1 MKKSPRIDASS
12 PQAVTLYAHRGASGL
27 ELSFQCSR
35 SDMLSARPPTPPR
48 TASRIVIEN
57 TESPL
62 AVQTP
67 KESSFSALG
76 AAEAGPSSRSSKKV
90 NFSPWPKYI
99 KPPTF
104 ASAMKSAPDFKIPPS
119 TDSKPAKSILK
130 ATQSP
135 IPVWSPNVDTFTT
148 ESLAMLLESVIQ
160 QLAGESMS
168 SRLDAYMQFF
178 GALRTYDGLPAG
190 QKIAEKLHLI
200 TEFIQRDVNRDLAD
214 GSPLDTNL
222 ANQALKLSAAFVWHP
237 EISTQLSEEFKI
249 FLVDHSITSL
259 HEAKAPK
266 SVLTHYMSILSTQN
280 FGTKIMTGARVARLL
295 TVLQEITKNISGNAI
310 VSHRLNIYQRLL
322 GQAKS
327 AFISQASLWIEHLIF
342 GLLHHLKDTRSK
354 AIALG
359 FQVATEAG
367 PNPILSKNIRD
378 LFDRPLEHDRK
389 LVTEVRER
397 MTRMMATVDSG
408 EHVPQIWSIIILL
421 LRSKRW
427 NLEQWDHFKEW
438 VLVLQ
443 KCFNCSEPVIKA
455 QAIVGWNRFVFAVSP
470 NESTSRSLLKMLG
483 KPVLSQFDRKK
494 TDKSGS
500 PPTQL
505 ALTSYYNLLY
515 YTFRPSASYQYLDII
530 WEEYVVIPSSTIFSS
545 VPVLSD
551 CLSRILANLLWSTQA
566 KIWIENR
573 ISDTTK
579 MEAEELP
586 AADSRW
592 VRSRITSILKVF
604 EHLFKA
610 SVWINDAVGK
620 SHVALAWY
628 SLSSALSLASS
639 KEITPSGESTQAVAS
654 VWSLLHRLW
663 IAGPSSLNADTTDIF
678 FERFKFLSTTMLVSI
693 GGIPFTEKLLLRNA
707 DETDNTP
714 THSHPNT
721 TQESAILHL
730 LRIISTTAGTIAPS
744 QSYTRLV
751 LGNIEAAC
759 NGRFSRGS
767 RLELLQQCAE
777 LSTANTGAIPRAAQL
792 SEVVWNATAQA
803 AANALQS
810 FPMES
815 ARGRDGSVS
824 RDYENAIKILSF
836 GLSFPSAFQE
846 WSHLLE
852 AFVRVVRT
860 EKGNQAVA
868 MMIVEPMA
876 ERLMHLS
883 ARDTYL
889 PSTSLLGHSL
899 SIPFLQGTG
908 LGIDHSGIQ
917 VAGHAIFPHKLLES
931 ISQTLHGAYYKFSAS
946 TSHGLADFIEALTSF
961 LGTGVPQFQYQ
972 ILQCLQSSLGLW
984 LKDESCKIHVDRGV
998 DSRIL
1003 TACRALSSATIN
1015 ILQKSVSHDLP
1026 SLENFEPILCAGLE
1040 SSHMST
1046 AKKYVE
1052 LWGLTFGSQS
1062 FVTPATVLQ
1071 AVQTAESRFQ
1081 AATLPPQDGDRD
1093 TEMLPPPPP
1102 QDKID
1107 QSLHQPSL
1115 DTQLSSPVMRTE
1127 DSPVLLEPTEQFHE
1141 PQLPSNLRQPM
1152 DAQIGDRASVSRKR
1166 KSHREMFSMIESIQS
1181 SSPAN
1186 TPRKLGFDTPPH
1198 LRRLHGESLAELP
1211 LTPTLAPTENEEGF
1225 IGSSPTPG
1233 TRDPTPAMNSDAIT
1247 SSHLPAELG
1256 VDPPSS
1262 PPEMQSRS
1270 PSPRKGRSKSARRR
1284 AAKARKALVGISGK
1298 QSTVNSPATSHLATE
1313 NTDTP
1318 MGDAHDYDNENADA
1332 TPRAKEITPSRRL
1345 RSALVKDPDTAE
1357 PSPVPL
1363 VDTDKTPVQQPTRR
1377 SKSRSSSKKK
1387 RKQTESKPADDQPQQ
1402 SMDTPTDILPD
1413 SFMDSSEETDTQIAS
1428 QLGQDLELAVDTHD
1442 RDHLQQS
1449 KLPDEPSMR
1458 KRKRDQEE
1466 SSSSARTDRRR
1477 STRLSTVKDVVNVDS
1492 LEPDAS
1498 HSNPAPSRSVSPA
1511 KSKSLS
1517 PTATRRSARN
1527 LQRKDGDNAL
1537 ADSVPVT
1544 QDSVAQESTQD
1555 AEAPRPSKRSRKS
1568 IRLEDQ
1574 SVSTAV
1580 DSTPQSVPRDTR
1592 SRKTRSRQYAL
1603 EASQPELPSIPAEE
1617 QDDTGHLPPHINMD
1631 MVPENLVTEDQA
1643 GQNISIISTEEATA
1657 TQVSEIEQVIEP
1669 AVKPDTE
1676 MDIDM
1681 DAVQQSG
1688 GIVEQT
1694 PSFATT
1700 GTQTQE
1706 APPDPQADISEG
1718 GITQSLNSLL
1728 GEMKMTTLSPSA
1740 FREVDDLLFKLRCEA
1755 QNASARQ
1762 NTSA

>member
-1 MKKSPRIDASS
+1 M
-12 PQAVTLYAHRGASGL
+12 V
-27 ELSFQCSR
+27 E
-35 SDMLSARPPTPPR
+35 MLSARPPTPPR
-48 TASRIVIEN
+48 TVSRIVIEN
-57 TESPL
+57 TDSPI

-67 KESSFSALG
+67 KESSFSTLG
-76 AAEAGPSSRSSKKV
+76 SVGTGPSSRSSKKV

-119 TDSKPAKSILK
+119 TDSKPTKSILK

-135 IPVWSPNVDTFTT
+135 IPVWSPNVDTFTA

-190 QKIAEKLHLI
+190 QKIAEKLNLI
-200 TEFIQRDVNRDLAD
+200 TEFIQRDVNRDLTNS
-214 GSPLDTNL
+214 GPLDTNL

-249 FLVDHSITSL
+249 FLVDHSITCL
-259 HEAKAPK
+259 HEVKAPK

-280 FGTKIMTGARVARLL
+280 FGPKIMSGARVARLL

-327 AFISQASLWIEHLIF
+327 AFISQANLWIEHLIF

-359 FQVATEAG
+359 FQVAAEAG

-397 MTRMMATVDSG
+397 MARMMPTVDSG

-483 KPVLSQFDRKK
+483 KPVLTQFDRKK
-494 TDKSGS
+494 TDKSGA

-515 YTFRPSASYQYLDII
+515 YTFRPSASYQHLDII
-530 WEEYVVIPSSTIFSS
+530 WEEYVATPSSGIFSS

-551 CLSRILANLLWSTQA
+551 CLSRILTNLLWSTQA
-566 KIWIENR
+566 KIWTENR
-573 ISDTTK
+573 INDTTK
-579 MEAEELP
+579 MEVEELP

-604 EHLFKA
+604 EHVFKA
-610 SVWINDAVGK
+610 SVWIDDAVGQ
-620 SHVALAWY
+620 SHVALAWN
-628 SLSSALSLASS
+628 SLSSSLSLASS
-639 KEITPSGESTQAVAS
+639 KEITPSGESMQAVAS
-654 VWSLLHRLW
+654 VWGLLHRLW
-663 IAGPSSLNADTTDIF
+663 TAGPQSLNAETTDVF
-678 FERFKFLSTTMLVSI
+678 FERFRFLSTTMIVSI

-707 DETDNTP
+707 DEAESTP

-721 TQESAILHL
+721 AQESAILHL
-730 LRIISTTAGTIAPS
+730 LRIISSTTGTIVPS
-744 QSYTRLV
+744 QSYARLV

-777 LSTANTGAIPRAAQL
+777 LSTTKTSAIPRAAQL

-824 RDYENAIKILSF
+824 RDYENVIKILSF

-852 AFVRVVRT
+852 TFVRVVRT

-868 MMIVEPMA
+868 TMIVEPMA

-883 ARDTYL
+883 AGDTYL

-899 SIPFLQGTG
+899 SIPFMQGTG
-908 LGIDHSGIQ
+908 LGIDRSGIQ
-917 VAGHAIFPHKLLES
+917 AAGHTIFPHTLLES
-931 ISQTLHGAYYKFSAS
+931 ISQTLHGAYDSFSAS
-946 TSHGLADFIEALTSF
+946 KSHGVADFIEALTSF
-961 LGTGVPQFQYQ
+961 LGTGVPQFQCQ
-972 ILQCLQSSLGLW
+972 LLQSLQSSLSIW
-984 LKDESCKIHVDRGV
+984 LKDESYKINVDRGV

-1015 ILQKSVSHDLP
+1015 ILHMSVSHDLA
-1026 SLENFEPILCAGLE
+1026 SLKNFEPILCAGLE
-1040 SSHMST
+1040 SSHIST
-1046 AKKYVE
+1046 AKRYVE
-1052 LWGLTFGSQS
+1052 LWGSTFGSQTL
-1062 FVTPATVLQ
+1062 VTPTTILQ
-1071 AVQTAESRFQ
+1071 AVQTAGSRVQ
-1081 AATLPPQDGDRD
+1081 TATLPLQNGDQD

-1102 QDKID
+1102 QDSID
-1107 QSLHQPSL
+1107 RSLHQLSQN
-1115 DTQLSSPVMRTE
+1115 TQLSSPVIRTE
-1127 DSPVLLEPTEQFHE
+1127 DSSLVLKPTDEFRE
-1141 PQLPSNLRQPM
+1141 PQLPSNFQQPTVV
-1152 DAQIGDRASVSRKR
+1152 DGISVSTKR
-1166 KSHREMFSMIESIQS
+1166 KSHREMFSMIESLQS
-1181 SSPAN
+1181 SSPAS
-1186 TPRKLGFDTPPH
+1186 TPRKLGYDTPPN
-1198 LRRLHGESLAELP
+1198 LRKLDGGSLTELP

-1233 TRDPTPAMNSDAIT
+1233 TRDPTPAMNSDALR
-1247 SSHLPAELG
+1247 SSQVPADLG
-1256 VDPPSS
+1256 IDPPSS
-1262 PPEMQSRS
+1262 PPEMQSRGLGSRS
-1270 PSPRKGRSKSARRR
+1270 PSPRKGRSKRARRR
-1284 AAKARKALVGISGK
+1284 AAKARKALAGTSGT
-1298 QSTVNSPATSHLATE
+1298 QSTVNSPATSRLATE
-1313 NTDTP
+1313 SIDIH
-1318 MGDAHDYDNENADA
+1318 MSDAHDRDNKNADA
-1332 TPRAKEITPSRRL
+1332 TPQANEINPSRQL
-1345 RSALVKDPDTAE
+1345 RSALGKDSEAAE
-1357 PSPVPL
+1357 PSREPL
-1363 VDTDKTPVQQPTRR
+1363 VDSDKTPVQPPPR
-1377 SKSRSSSKKK
+1377 SKPSSSSKKK
-1387 RKQTESKPADDQPQQ
+1387 RKQAQSQPADDQPQQ
-1402 SMDTPTDILPD
+1402 AMDMPPDIPD
-1413 SFMDSSEETDTQIAS
+1413 TLMDSSEETDTQIAS
-1428 QLGQDLELAVDTHD
+1428 QLGQDLELAVDMDD
-1442 RDHLQQS
+1442 RNH
-1449 KLPDEPSMR
+1449 PERVNIPNEPSVR
-1458 KRKRDQEE
+1458 KRKRGQEE
-1466 SSSSARTDRRR
+1466 PSPSAKTDRRR
-1477 STRLSTVKDVVNVDS
+1477 SMRLSTVKDVVSVESLQPDS
-1492 LEPDAS
+1492 SPSHPVISRAAS
-1498 HSNPAPSRSVSPA
+1498 A
-1511 KSKSLS
+1511 SKSLS
-1517 PTATRRSARN
+1517 PIATRRSTRSS
-1527 LQRKDGDNAL
+1527 QRKDDDIAL
-1537 ADSVPVT
+1537 ADSAPPT
-1544 QDSVAQESTQD
+1544 QDSQD
-1555 AEAPRPSKRSRKS
+1555 TDTPRPSKRSRKS

-1574 SVSTAV
+1574 SVL
-1580 DSTPQSVPRDTR
+1580 DSTPQSAPRDTR
-1592 SRKTRSRQYAL
+1592 SRKTRSQQHAF
-1603 EASQPELPSIPAEE
+1603 EASQPELSSIPSEE
-1617 QDDTGHLPPHINMD
+1617 HGDTDRLPPQIDHEID
-1631 MVPENLVTEDQA
+1631 PESLVTEDQA
-1643 GQNISIISTEEATA
+1643 EQSISLVSTEEATA
-1657 TQVSEIEQVIEP
+1657 TQVSEMKQSTEP
-1669 AVKPDTE
+1669 PVKPDTE
-1676 MDIDM
+1676 IDIDM
-1681 DAVQQSG
+1681 DAVQRPDG
-1688 GIVEQT
+1688 MVEQT
-1694 PSFATT
+1694 PSAVTM
-1700 GTQTQE
+1700 GIQTQQT
-1706 APPDPQADISEG
+1706 PPVPKSDISDQD
-1718 GITQSLNSLL
+1718 IAQSLNNLL
-1728 GEMKMTTLSPSA
+1728 DEMKATTLTPSA

-1755 QNASARQ
+1755 QNASTRH

>member
-1 MKKSPRIDASS
+1 M
-12 PQAVTLYAHRGASGL
+12 V
-27 ELSFQCSR
+27 E
-35 SDMLSARPPTPPR
+35 MLSARPPTPPR
-48 TASRIVIEN
+48 TTSRIVIEN
-57 TESPL
+57 TDSPIP
-62 AVQTP
+62 VQTP

-76 AAEAGPSSRSSKKV
+76 SVGAGPSSRSSKKV

-119 TDSKPAKSILK
+119 TDSKPTKSILK

-135 IPVWSPNVDTFTT
+135 IPVWSPNVDTFTS

-190 QKIAEKLHLI
+190 QKIAEKLNLI
-200 TEFIQRDVNRDLAD
+200 TEFIQRDVNRDLTNS
-214 GSPLDTNL
+214 GPIDTNL

-249 FLVDHSITSL
+249 FLVDHSITCL

-280 FGTKIMTGARVARLL
+280 FGPKIMTGARVARLL

-327 AFISQASLWIEHLIF
+327 AFISQANLWIEHLIF

-397 MTRMMATVDSG
+397 MARMMPTVDSG

-470 NESTSRSLLKMLG
+470 SESTSRSLLKMLG

-494 TDKSGS
+494 TDKSGA

-515 YTFRPSASYQYLDII
+515 YTFRPSASYQHLDII
-530 WEEYVVIPSSTIFSS
+530 WEEYVAIPSSGIFSS

-551 CLSRILANLLWSTQA
+551 CLSRILTNLLWSTQA
-566 KIWIENR
+566 KIWTENR
-573 ISDTTK
+573 INDSTK
-579 MEAEELP
+579 MEVEELP

-604 EHLFKA
+604 ERMFKA
-610 SVWINDAVGK
+610 SVWIDDAIGQ
-620 SHVALAWY
+620 SHVALAWN
-628 SLSSALSLASS
+628 SLSSSLSLASS
-639 KEITPSGESTQAVAS
+639 KEITPSGESMQAVAS

-663 IAGPSSLNADTTDIF
+663 SAGPTSLNADTADIF
-678 FERFKFLSTTMLVSI
+678 FERFRFLSTTMIVSI
-693 GGIPFTEKLLLRNA
+693 GGIPFTEKFLLRNA
-707 DETDNTP
+707 DDADTTP
-714 THSHPNT
+714 THAHPNT
-721 TQESAILHL
+721 TPESAILHL
-730 LRIISTTAGTIAPS
+730 LRIISSTAGEIAPG
-744 QSYTRLV
+744 QSYTHLV

-777 LSTANTGAIPRAAQL
+777 LSTTKTSAIPRAPLL

-824 RDYENAIKILSF
+824 RDYENVIKILSF
-836 GLSFPSAFQE
+836 GLSFPSASQE

-852 AFVRVVRT
+852 TFVRVVRT

-868 MMIVEPMA
+868 TIIVEPMA

-883 ARDTYL
+883 AGDTYL

-899 SIPFLQGTG
+899 SIPFMQGTG
-908 LGIDHSGIQ
+908 LGIDRSGIQ
-917 VAGHAIFPHKLLES
+917 AAGHAIFPHKLLES
-931 ISQTLHGAYYKFSAS
+931 ISQTLHGAYNNFSAS
-946 TSHGLADFIEALTSF
+946 KSHGLAEFIEALTSF
-961 LGTGVPQFQYQ
+961 LGTGVPQFQCQ
-972 ILQCLQSSLGLW
+972 ILQSLQSSLSVW
-984 LKDESCKIHVDRGV
+984 LKDESYKIHVDRGV

-1003 TACRALSSATIN
+1003 TSCRALSSATIN
-1015 ILQKSVSHDLP
+1015 ILQTSVSHDLP
-1026 SLENFEPILCAGLE
+1026 SLKSFEPILCAGLE
-1040 SSHMST
+1040 SLHIST
-1046 AKKYVE
+1046 TRRYVE

-1062 FVTPATVLQ
+1062 FVTPATILE
-1071 AVQTAESRFQ
+1071 AGPGRNLASSTRW
-1081 AATLPPQDGDRD
+1081 PGYRD
-1093 TEMLPPPPP
+1093 VTSP

-1107 QSLHQPSL
+1107 QSLHQPSQ
-1115 DTQLSSPVMRTE
+1115 DTQLSSPVIRA
-1127 DSPVLLEPTEQFHE
+1127 DDPSLVLKSTDQFRE
-1141 PQLPSNLRQPM
+1141 PQLPSNFQQPT
-1152 DAQIGDRASVSRKR
+1152 DAQSVDDVSVSHKR
-1166 KSHREMFSMIESIQS
+1166 RSHREMFSMIESLQS
-1181 SSPAN
+1181 SSPAS
-1186 TPRKLGFDTPPH
+1186 TPRKLGFDTPPNLH
-1198 LRRLHGESLAELP
+1198 KLHGGSLTELP
-1211 LTPTLAPTENEEGF
+1211 LTPILAPTENEEGF

-1233 TRDPTPAMNSDAIT
+1233 TRDPTPAMTSDALRLSQVPPDSGI
-1247 SSHLPAELG
+1247 
-1256 VDPPSS
+1256 DPPSS
-1262 PPEMQSRS
+1262 PPQMQSRS
-1270 PSPRKGRSKSARRR
+1270 PSPRKGRSKRARRR
-1284 AAKARKALVGISGK
+1284 AKARKALVGTSGK
-1298 QSTVNSPATSHLATE
+1298 QSTVNSPATSRLATE
-1313 NTDTP
+1313 STDTS
-1318 MGDAHDYDNENADA
+1318 MSDVHDYDNENADA
-1332 TPRAKEITPSRRL
+1332 TPRANEITPSRRL
-1345 RSALVKDPDTAE
+1345 RSALGKESDTVE
-1357 PSPVPL
+1357 PSPEIL
-1363 VDTDKTPVQQPTRR
+1363 VDSDKTPVQQPAPR
-1377 SKSRSSSKKK
+1377 SKPSSSSKNK
-1387 RKQTESKPADDQPQQ
+1387 RKQTQSKPAEDQPKQA
-1402 SMDTPTDILPD
+1402 MDVPTDSLPD
-1413 SFMDSSEETDTQIAS
+1413 TFMDSSEETDTQIAS
-1428 QLGQDLELAVDTHD
+1428 QLGQDLELAVDMDD
-1442 RDHLQQS
+1442 RAHPERAD
-1449 KLPDEPSMR
+1449 LPNEPSSR

-1466 SSSSARTDRRR
+1466 LTSSARTDRRR
-1477 STRLSTVKDVVNVDS
+1477 STRLSTVKDVVNIES
-1492 LEPDAS
+1492 LQADAS
-1498 HSNPAPSRSVSPA
+1498 PSHSAISRSASA
-1511 KSKSLS
+1511 SKSLS
-1517 PTATRRSARN
+1517 PTATRRSTRN
-1527 LQRKDGDNAL
+1527 SQRKEDSNSL
-1537 ADSVPVT
+1537 ADSIPPA
-1544 QDSVAQESTQD
+1544 QDSVAQEPTQG
-1555 AEAPRPSKRSRKS
+1555 AETPRPPKRSRKS
-1568 IRLEDQ
+1568 IRLEDK
-1574 SVSTAV
+1574 SVV
-1580 DSTPQSVPRDTR
+1580 DSTAQSVPRDTR
-1592 SRKTRSRQYAL
+1592 SRKTRSQQHAF
-1603 EASQPELPSIPAEE
+1603 EVSQPQLSTIPSEE
-1617 QDDTGHLPPHINMD
+1617 HGDTDHLPPHVDLD
-1631 MVPENLVTEDQA
+1631 MVPESLITEDQA
-1643 GQNISIISTEEATA
+1643 EQNISLVSTEGATA
-1657 TQVSEIEQVIEP
+1657 TQVSEMDQSIEP
-1669 AVKPDTE
+1669 PAKPDI
-1676 MDIDM
+1676 DIDI
-1681 DAVQQSG
+1681 DTDGVQQSG
-1688 GIVEQT
+1688 GVVEQT
-1694 PSFATT
+1694 TSVVTT
-1700 GTQTQE
+1700 DTQTQE
-1706 APPDPQADISEG
+1706 TPPEPKSDISERD
-1718 GITQSLNSLL
+1718 IAQSLKSLL
-1728 GEMKMTTLSPSA
+1728 GEMKTTTLSPSA
-1740 FREVDDLLFKLRCEA
+1740 FREVDDLLFNLRCEA
-1755 QNASARQ
+1755 QNASTRH

>member
-1 MKKSPRIDASS
+1 M
-12 PQAVTLYAHRGASGL
+12 V
-27 ELSFQCSR
+27 E
-35 SDMLSARPPTPPR
+35 MLSARPPTPPR
-48 TASRIVIEN
+48 TTSRIVIEN
-57 TESPL
+57 TDSPI

-76 AAEAGPSSRSSKKV
+76 SVGAGPSSRSSKKV

-119 TDSKPAKSILK
+119 TDTKPTKSILK

-190 QKIAEKLHLI
+190 QKIAEKLNLI
-200 TEFIQRDVNRDLAD
+200 TEFIQRDVNRDLTNS
-214 GSPLDTNL
+214 GPLDTNL

-237 EISTQLSEEFKI
+237 EISTQLSDEFKI
-249 FLVDHSITSL
+249 FLVDHSITCL

-280 FGTKIMTGARVARLL
+280 FGPKIMTGARVARLL

-327 AFISQASLWIEHLIF
+327 AFISQANLWMEHLIF

-397 MTRMMATVDSG
+397 MARMMPTVDSG

-483 KPVLSQFDRKK
+483 KPVLSQFERKK
-494 TDKSGS
+494 TDKSGA

-515 YTFRPSASYQYLDII
+515 YTFRPSASYQHLDII
-530 WEEYVVIPSSTIFSS
+530 WEEYVAIPSSGIFSS

-551 CLSRILANLLWSTQA
+551 CLSRILTNLLWSTQA
-566 KIWIENR
+566 KIWTENR
-573 ISDTTK
+573 INDSTK

-592 VRSRITSILKVF
+592 VRSRIISILKVF
-604 EHLFKA
+604 EHIFKA
-610 SVWINDAVGK
+610 SVWIDDAIGQ
-620 SHVALAWY
+620 SHVALAWN
-628 SLSSALSLASS
+628 SLSSSLALASS
-639 KEITPSGESTQAVAS
+639 KEITPSGESMQAVAS

-663 IAGPSSLNADTTDIF
+663 SAGPPSLNADTADIF
-678 FERFKFLSTTMLVSI
+678 FQRFRFLSTTMIVSI
-693 GGIPFTEKLLLRNA
+693 GGIPFTEKFLLRNA
-707 DETDNTP
+707 DETDTTP
-714 THSHPNT
+714 THVHPNT
-721 TQESAILHL
+721 TPESAILHL
-730 LRIISTTAGTIAPS
+730 LRIISSTAGEISPG
-744 QSYTRLV
+744 QSYTHLV

-777 LSTANTGAIPRAAQL
+777 LSTTKTSAIPRTALL

-824 RDYENAIKILSF
+824 RDYENVIKILSF
-836 GLSFPSAFQE
+836 GLSFPSASQE

-852 AFVRVVRT
+852 TFVRVVRT

-868 MMIVEPMA
+868 TMIVEPMA

-883 ARDTYL
+883 AGDTYL

-899 SIPFLQGTG
+899 SIPFMQGTG
-908 LGIDHSGIQ
+908 LGIDRSGIQ
-917 VAGHAIFPHKLLES
+917 AAGHAIFPHKLLES
-931 ISQTLHGAYYKFSAS
+931 ISQTLHGAYDNFSAS
-946 TSHGLADFIEALTSF
+946 KSNGLADFIEALTSF
-961 LGTGVPQFQYQ
+961 LGTGVPQFQCQ
-972 ILQCLQSSLGLW
+972 ILQSLQSSLSVW
-984 LKDESCKIHVDRGV
+984 LKDESYKIHVDRGV

-1003 TACRALSSATIN
+1003 TSCRALSSATIN
-1015 ILQKSVSHDLP
+1015 ILQTSVSHDLA
-1026 SLENFEPILCAGLE
+1026 SLKNFEPIICAGLE
-1040 SSHMST
+1040 SLHIST
-1046 AKKYVE
+1046 TRRYVE
-1052 LWGLTFGSQS
+1052 LWGLTFGPQS
-1062 FVTPATVLQ
+1062 FVTPATILE
-1071 AVQTAESRFQ
+1071 AVQTAESRVQ
-1081 AATLPPQDGDRD
+1081 TATLPLQNGSQD

-1102 QDKID
+1102 QNKID
-1107 QSLHQPSL
+1107 RSLHQPSQ
-1115 DTQLSSPVMRTE
+1115 DTQLSSPVIRTN
-1127 DSPVLLEPTEQFHE
+1127 DSSLVLKPTDQFPE
-1141 PQLPSNLRQPM
+1141 PQLPSNFEQPT
-1152 DAQIGDRASVSRKR
+1152 DAQIVDGISVSHKR
-1166 KSHREMFSMIESIQS
+1166 RSHREMFSMIESLQS
-1181 SSPAN
+1181 SSPAS
-1186 TPRKLGFDTPPH
+1186 TPRKLGFDTPPNLH
-1198 LRRLHGESLAELP
+1198 KLHGRSLTELP

-1233 TRDPTPAMNSDAIT
+1233 TRDPTPAMTSDALR
-1247 SSHLPAELG
+1247 SSQLPADSG
-1256 VDPPSS
+1256 IDPPSS
-1262 PPEMQSRS
+1262 PPQMQSRS
-1270 PSPRKGRSKSARRR
+1270 PSPRKGRSKRARRR
-1284 AAKARKALVGISGK
+1284 AAKARKALVGTSGK

-1313 NTDTP
+1313 SIDTP
-1318 MGDAHDYDNENADA
+1318 MGDVHDYDNKNTNA
-1332 TPRAKEITPSRRL
+1332 TPRASEITPSRRL
-1345 RSALVKDPDTAE
+1345 RSALGKDSDTAE
-1357 PSPVPL
+1357 PSPELL
-1363 VDTDKTPVQQPTRR
+1363 VDSDKTPVQQSDPR
-1377 SKSRSSSKKK
+1377 SNPSSSSKKK
-1387 RKQTESKPADDQPQQ
+1387 RKQSQSKLADDQPQQ
-1402 SMDTPTDILPD
+1402 AMAVPPDSLPD
-1413 SFMDSSEETDTQIAS
+1413 TFMDSSEETDTQIAS
-1428 QLGQDLELAVDTHD
+1428 QLGQDLELAVDMDD
-1442 RDHLQQS
+1442 RAQTERAN
-1449 KLPDEPSMR
+1449 LPNEPSTR
-1458 KRKRDQEE
+1458 KRKREQEE
-1466 SSSSARTDRRR
+1466 PTSSARTDRRR
-1477 STRLSTVKDVVNVDS
+1477 STRLSTVKDVVNIES
-1492 LEPDAS
+1492 LQSDAS
-1498 HSNPAPSRSVSPA
+1498 PSHSAISRSAST
-1511 KSKSLS
+1511 SKSLS
-1517 PTATRRSARN
+1517 PTATRRSTRSS
-1527 LQRKDGDNAL
+1527 QRKEDSNAL
-1537 ADSVPVT
+1537 ADSIPPT
-1544 QDSVAQESTQD
+1544 QDSVAQEPTQD
-1555 AEAPRPSKRSRKS
+1555 SETPRPPKRSRKS
-1568 IRLEDQ
+1568 IRLEDK
-1574 SVSTAV
+1574 SVVDNTA
-1580 DSTPQSVPRDTR
+1580 QSVPRDTR
-1592 SRKTRSRQYAL
+1592 SRKTRSQQHAF
-1603 EASQPELPSIPAEE
+1603 EASQPQLSSIPSEE
-1617 QDDTGHLPPHINMD
+1617 HGDTDHLPPHVDLD
-1631 MVPENLVTEDQA
+1631 MVPEGLITEDQA
-1643 GQNISIISTEEATA
+1643 EQNISLVSTEEATA
-1657 TQVSEIEQVIEP
+1657 TQVSEPEQSIEP
-1669 AVKPDTE
+1669 PVKSDIE
-1676 MDIDM
+1676 IDIDT

-1688 GIVEQT
+1688 EMVEQT
-1694 PSFATT
+1694 TSVTT

-1706 APPDPQADISEG
+1706 TPPEPKSEISERA
-1718 GITQSLNSLL
+1718 IAQSLKTLF
-1728 GEMKMTTLSPSA
+1728 GEMKTTTLSLNA
-1740 FREVDDLLFKLRCEA
+1740 FREVDDLLFNLRCEA
-1755 QNASARQ
+1755 QNASTRH

>member
-1 MKKSPRIDASS
+1 MVEI
-12 PQAVTLYAHRGASGL
+12 
-27 ELSFQCSR
+27 
-35 SDMLSARPPTPPR
+35 LSARPPTPPR

-57 TESPL
+57 TESPV

-67 KESSFSALG
+67 KESAFSALG
-76 AAEAGPSSRSSKKV
+76 SVEAARSSRSSKKV

-104 ASAMKSAPDFKIPPS
+104 ASAMKSAPDVKTIPPS
-119 TDSKPAKSILK
+119 PNSKPTKSILK

-190 QKIAEKLHLI
+190 QKIAEKLNLI
-200 TEFIQRDVNRDLAD
+200 TEFIQRDVNRDLAN

-237 EISTQLSEEFKI
+237 GISTQLSEDFKI
-249 FLVDHSITSL
+249 FLVDHSITCL
-259 HEAKAPK
+259 YEAKAPK
-266 SVLTHYMSILSTQN
+266 SVLTHYMSILATQN
-280 FGTKIMTGARVARLL
+280 FGPKIMTGARVARLL
-295 TVLQEITKNISGNAI
+295 TVLQEITKNITGNAI

-322 GQAKS
+322 GQAKF
-327 AFISQASLWIEHLIF
+327 AFISHASLWMEHLIF
-342 GLLHHLKDTRSK
+342 ALLHHLRDTRSK

-389 LVTEVRER
+389 LVSEVRER

-455 QAIVGWNRFVFAVSP
+455 QAIVGWNRFVFAVNP
-470 NESTSRSLLKMLG
+470 NESTSRYLLKMLG

-494 TDKSGS
+494 TDKSGA

-515 YTFRPSASYQYLDII
+515 YTFRPSASYQHLDVI
-530 WEEYVVIPSSTIFSS
+530 WEEYVVTPSSGIFSS

-551 CLSRILANLLWSTQA
+551 CLSRILTNLLWSAQA

-573 ISDTTK
+573 INDNTK

-610 SVWINDAVGK
+610 SVWIDEAVGQ
-620 SHVALAWY
+620 SHVALAWN
-628 SLSSALSLASS
+628 SLSNALSLASS
-639 KEITPSGESTQAVAS
+639 KEITPSGESMQAVAS
-654 VWSLLHRLW
+654 IWSLLHRLW
-663 IAGPSSLNADTTDIF
+663 AAGPPSLNADDTDIF
-678 FERFKFLSTTMLVSI
+678 FERFRFLSTTMIVSI

-707 DETDNTP
+707 DETDNICA
-714 THSHPNT
+714 HSPPNT

-730 LRIISTTAGTIAPS
+730 LRIISSTAGTIAPS
-744 QSYTRLV
+744 ESYTHLV

-777 LSTANTGAIPRAAQL
+777 LSTTKTSAIPCAAQL

-803 AANALQS
+803 AADALQS

-824 RDYENAIKILSF
+824 RDYENVIRILSF
-836 GLSFPSAFQE
+836 GLTFASAFKE

-852 AFVRVVRT
+852 TFVRVVRT

-868 MMIVEPMA
+868 NMIVEPMA

-883 ARDTYL
+883 AEDTYL

-899 SIPFLQGTG
+899 SIPFMQGTG
-908 LGIDHSGIQ
+908 LGIDRSGIQ
-917 VAGHAIFPHKLLES
+917 AAGHTIFPHKLLAS
-931 ISQTLHGAYYKFSAS
+931 VAQTLHGAYDNFNAS
-946 TSHGLADFIEALTSF
+946 QSYGLADFIEALTSF
-961 LGTGVPQFQYQ
+961 LGTGVPQFQCQ

-984 LKDESCKIHVDRGV
+984 LKDESHKIHVDRGV

-1015 ILQKSVSHDLP
+1015 ILQTSVSHDLP
-1026 SLENFEPILCAGLE
+1026 ALKTFEPILCAGLE
-1040 SSHMST
+1040 SSHVST
-1046 AKKYVE
+1046 AKRYVG

-1062 FVTPATVLQ
+1062 FATPVTVLQ
-1071 AVQTAESRFQ
+1071 AVQIAESRVQ
-1081 AATLPPQDGDRD
+1081 TATLPPQDDDQDMG
-1093 TEMLPPPPP
+1093 MLPPPP
-1102 QDKID
+1102 QDKLD
-1107 QSLHQPSL
+1107 QPLHQPSQ
-1115 DTQLSSPVMRTE
+1115 DTQLSSPVIRTE
-1127 DSPVLLEPTEQFHE
+1127 DSSMVLKPTEQFHE
-1141 PQLPSNLRQPM
+1141 PQLPSNLQQPT
-1152 DAQIGDRASVSRKR
+1152 DAQIVEGISMSHRR
-1166 KSHREMFSMIESIQS
+1166 KSHREMFSMIESLQS
-1181 SSPAN
+1181 SSPAS
-1186 TPRKLGFDTPPH
+1186 TPRKLGFNTPPH
-1198 LRRLHGESLAELP
+1198 LRKLHGGSLTELP

-1233 TRDPTPAMNSDAIT
+1233 TRDPTPAMNSDALT
-1247 SSHLPAELG
+1247 SSHRPTDSG
-1256 VDPPSS
+1256 IDPPSS

-1270 PSPRKGRSKSARRR
+1270 PSPRKPRSKSARRK
-1284 AAKARKALVGISGK
+1284 AAKARKALIGTSAK
-1298 QSTVNSPATSHLATE
+1298 QSTVNSPATSRLATE
-1313 NTDTP
+1313 NIDTP
-1318 MGDAHDYDNENADA
+1318 MSDARDYDNDNTNA
-1332 TPRAKEITPSRRL
+1332 TPRANGITPSRRL
-1345 RSALVKDPDTAE
+1345 RSGLSKDSDTADTAE
-1357 PSPVPL
+1357 PSLVPL
-1363 VDTDKTPVQQPTRR
+1363 VDSDKTPVQQHTRK
-1377 SKSRSSSKKK
+1377 SKPSSSSKKK
-1387 RKQTESKPADDQPQQ
+1387 RKQSQSKPAENQPQQ
-1402 SMDTPTDILPD
+1402 ARDMPPDILPD
-1413 SFMDSSEETDTQIAS
+1413 SFMDSSEETESQIAS
-1428 QLGQDLELAVDTHD
+1428 QLGQDLELAVDMDD
-1442 RDHLQQS
+1442 RDHLEQA
-1449 KLPDEPSMR
+1449 KLPDEPSMK
-1458 KRKRDQEE
+1458 KRKRGQEE
-1466 SSSSARTDRRR
+1466 PSSSVRTDRRR
-1477 STRLSTVKDVVNVDS
+1477 STRLSTAKDVVNVES
-1492 LEPDAS
+1492 LQPDAS
-1498 HSNPAPSRSVSPA
+1498 HSHHANSQPVSPA
-1511 KSKSLS
+1511 TSLS
-1517 PTATRRSARN
+1517 PTATRRSTRSS
-1527 LQRKDGDNAL
+1527 QRKGGDNAPT
-1537 ADSVPVT
+1537 DSVPAT
-1544 QDSVAQESTQD
+1544 QDPVAQESTQD
-1555 AEAPRPSKRSRKS
+1555 GETPRPSKRSRKS

-1574 SVSTAV
+1574 SVSAAI
-1580 DSTPQSVPRDTR
+1580 DSTPKSVPRDTR
-1592 SRKTRSRQYAL
+1592 SRKTRSQQHPS
-1603 EASQPELPSIPAEE
+1603 EASQPQPSSIPSEE
-1617 QDDTGHLPPHINMD
+1617 HGDTEDLPPHVDLD
-1631 MVPENLVTEDQA
+1631 MVPESLITEDQA
-1643 GQNISIISTEEATA
+1643 KQNASIVSTEEATA
-1657 TQVSEIEQVIEP
+1657 SQVSEMEQAIEP
-1669 AVKPDTE
+1669 AVKPDME

-1681 DAVQQSG
+1681 DGVQHG
-1688 GIVEQT
+1688 GVVEQT
-1694 PSFATT
+1694 TSVATT
-1700 GTQTQE
+1700 GTQTQVTHPE
-1706 APPDPQADISEG
+1706 PKSDISERG
-1718 GITQSLNSLL
+1718 VAQSLKNLL
-1728 GEMKMTTLSPSA
+1728 GEMEMTTLSPSA

-1755 QNASARQ
+1755 QNASTRH

>member
-1 MKKSPRIDASS
+1 M
-12 PQAVTLYAHRGASGL
+12 V
-27 ELSFQCSR
+27 E
-35 SDMLSARPPTPPR
+35 MLSAGPPTPPR
-48 TASRIVIEN
+48 TTSRIVIEN
-57 TESPL
+57 TDSPI

-76 AAEAGPSSRSSKKV
+76 SVGAGPSSRSSKKV

-119 TDSKPAKSILK
+119 TDSKPTKSILK

-135 IPVWSPNVDTFTT
+135 IPVWSPNVDTFTA

-190 QKIAEKLHLI
+190 QKIAEKLNLI
-200 TEFIQRDVNRDLAD
+200 TEFIQRDVNRDLTNS
-214 GSPLDTNL
+214 GPLDTNL

-249 FLVDHSITSL
+249 FLVDHSITCL

-280 FGTKIMTGARVARLL
+280 FGPKIMTGARVARLL

-322 GQAKS
+322 GQAKP
-327 AFISQASLWIEHLIF
+327 AFISQANLWMEHLIF

-397 MTRMMATVDSG
+397 MARMMPTVDSG

-494 TDKSGS
+494 TDKSGA

-515 YTFRPSASYQYLDII
+515 YTFRPSASYQHLDII
-530 WEEYVVIPSSTIFSS
+530 WEEYVAIPSSGIFSS
-545 VPVLSD
+545 APVLSD
-551 CLSRILANLLWSTQA
+551 CLSRILTNLLWSAQA
-566 KIWIENR
+566 KIWTENR
-573 ISDTTK
+573 INDCAK

-604 EHLFKA
+604 ERMFKA
-610 SVWINDAVGK
+610 SVWIDDAIGQ
-620 SHVALAWY
+620 SQVALAWN
-628 SLSSALSLASS
+628 SLSSSLSLASS
-639 KEITPSGESTQAVAS
+639 KEITPSGESMQAVAS

-663 IAGPSSLNADTTDIF
+663 SAGPPSLNADTADIF
-678 FERFKFLSTTMLVSI
+678 FERFRFLSTTMLVSI
-693 GGIPFTEKLLLRNA
+693 GGIPFTEKFLLRNA
-707 DETDNTP
+707 DEPDTTP
-714 THSHPNT
+714 THAHPNMT
-721 TQESAILHL
+721 PESAILHL
-730 LRIISTTAGTIAPS
+730 LRIISSTAREIVPG
-744 QSYTRLV
+744 QSYTHLV

-777 LSTANTGAIPRAAQL
+777 LSTTKASAIPRAPLL

-824 RDYENAIKILSF
+824 RDYENVIKILSF
-836 GLSFPSAFQE
+836 GLSFPSASQE

-852 AFVRVVRT
+852 TFVRVVRT

-868 MMIVEPMA
+868 TMIVEPMA

-883 ARDTYL
+883 AEDTYL

-899 SIPFLQGTG
+899 SIPFMQGTG
-908 LGIDHSGIQ
+908 LGIDRGGIQ
-917 VAGHAIFPHKLLES
+917 ATGHAIFPHKLLES
-931 ISQTLHGAYYKFSAS
+931 ISQTLHSAYDNFSAS
-946 TSHGLADFIEALTSF
+946 KSHGLADFIEALTSF
-961 LGTGVPQFQYQ
+961 LGTGVPQFQCQ
-972 ILQCLQSSLGLW
+972 LLQSLQSSLSVW
-984 LKDESCKIHVDRGV
+984 LKDEYYKIHVDRGV

-1003 TACRALSSATIN
+1003 TSCRALSSATIN
-1015 ILQKSVSHDLP
+1015 ILQTSVSHDLP
-1026 SLENFEPILCAGLE
+1026 SLKNFEPILCAGLE
-1040 SSHMST
+1040 SLHIST
-1046 AKKYVE
+1046 TRRYVE

-1062 FVTPATVLQ
+1062 FVTPVAILE
-1071 AVQTAESRFQ
+1071 AVQTAESRVQ
-1081 AATLPPQDGDRD
+1081 AATLPLQNGDQD

-1102 QDKID
+1102 QDETD
-1107 QSLHQPSL
+1107 QPLHRPSQ
-1115 DTQLSSPVMRTE
+1115 DTQLSSPVIRTD
-1127 DSPVLLEPTEQFHE
+1127 DSSLVLKPTDQFRE
-1141 PQLPSNLRQPM
+1141 PQLPSNFQQPT
-1152 DAQIGDRASVSRKR
+1152 DAQIADGVSVSHKR
-1166 KSHREMFSMIESIQS
+1166 RSHREMFSMIESLQS
-1181 SSPAN
+1181 SSPAS
-1186 TPRKLGFDTPPH
+1186 TPRKLGFDTPPN
-1198 LRRLHGESLAELP
+1198 LHKLQGGSLTELP

-1233 TRDPTPAMNSDAIT
+1233 TRDPTPAMTSDALRSIQVPVD
-1247 SSHLPAELG
+1247 SG
-1256 VDPPSS
+1256 IDPPSS
-1262 PPEMQSRS
+1262 PPQMQSRS
-1270 PSPRKGRSKSARRR
+1270 PSPRKGRSKRARRR
-1284 AAKARKALVGISGK
+1284 AAKARKALVGTSGK
-1298 QSTVNSPATSHLATE
+1298 QSTVNSPATSRLATE
-1313 NTDTP
+1313 SKDTP
-1318 MGDAHDYDNENADA
+1318 MGDVHDYDNENENADA
-1332 TPRAKEITPSRRL
+1332 TPRANEITSSRRL
-1345 RSALVKDPDTAE
+1345 RSARGKDSDTAE
-1357 PSPVPL
+1357 PSPEIP
-1363 VDTDKTPVQQPTRR
+1363 VDSDKTPVQQPAPR
-1377 SKSRSSSKKK
+1377 SRPSSSSKKK
-1387 RKQTESKPADDQPQQ
+1387 RKQTQSTPADDEPQQ
-1402 SMDTPTDILPD
+1402 AMDVPPDSLPD
-1413 SFMDSSEETDTQIAS
+1413 TFMDSSEETDTQIAS
-1428 QLGQDLELAVDTHD
+1428 QLGQDLELAVDMDDRTHPE
-1442 RDHLQQS
+1442 RAN
-1449 KLPDEPSMR
+1449 LPNEPSTR

-1466 SSSSARTDRRR
+1466 LTSSARTDRRR
-1477 STRLSTVKDVVNVDS
+1477 STRLSTAKDVVNTES
-1492 LEPDAS
+1492 LQADAS
-1498 HSNPAPSRSVSPA
+1498 PSHSAISRSASA
-1511 KSKSLS
+1511 SKSLS
-1517 PTATRRSARN
+1517 PTATRRSTRSS
-1527 LQRKDGDNAL
+1527 QRKEDSNAL
-1537 ADSVPVT
+1537 TDSIPPT
-1544 QDSVAQESTQD
+1544 QDSAAQEPTQD
-1555 AEAPRPSKRSRKS
+1555 AETPRPSKRSRKS
-1568 IRLEDQ
+1568 IRLEDK
-1574 SVSTAV
+1574 SVV
-1580 DSTPQSVPRDTR
+1580 DSTAQSVPRDTR
-1592 SRKTRSRQYAL
+1592 SRKTRSQQHAF
-1603 EASQPELPSIPAEE
+1603 EVSQPQLSSIPSEE
-1617 QDDTGHLPPHINMD
+1617 HVDTDHLPPNVDLD
-1631 MVPENLVTEDQA
+1631 MVPESLITEDQA
-1643 GQNISIISTEEATA
+1643 EQNVSLVSTEEATA
-1657 TQVSEIEQVIEP
+1657 TQDSEIEQSIEP
-1669 AVKPDTE
+1669 PVKPDI
-1676 MDIDM
+1676 DIDN
-1681 DAVQQSG
+1681 DTDEVQQSG
-1688 GIVEQT
+1688 GMVEQT
-1694 PSFATT
+1694 TSVVTT

-1706 APPDPQADISEG
+1706 TPPEPKSGISEQ
-1718 GITQSLNSLL
+1718 GITQSLKSLL
-1728 GEMKMTTLSPSA
+1728 GEIKTTTLSPSA
-1740 FREVDDLLFKLRCEA
+1740 FREVDDLLFNLRCEA
-1755 QNASARQ
+1755 QNASTRH

>member
-1 MKKSPRIDASS
+1 M
-12 PQAVTLYAHRGASGL
+12 V
-27 ELSFQCSR
+27 E
-35 SDMLSARPPTPPR
+35 MLSARPPTPPR

-67 KESSFSALG
+67 KEPPFSALG
-76 AAEAGPSSRSSKKV
+76 SVGVGPSNRSSKKV

-104 ASAMKSAPDFKIPPS
+104 ASAMKSAPDFKTIPPH
-119 TDSKPAKSILK
+119 TDSKPTKSILK

-135 IPVWSPNVDTFTT
+135 IPVWSPNVDTFTS

-190 QKIAEKLHLI
+190 QKIAEKLNLI
-200 TEFIQRDVNRDLAD
+200 TEFIQRDVNHDLTN
-214 GSPLDTNL
+214 GGPLETNL

-237 EISTQLSEEFKI
+237 EISTQLSEEFKV
-249 FLVDHSITSL
+249 FLVDHSITCL

-280 FGTKIMTGARVARLL
+280 FGPKIMNGARVARLL

-327 AFISQASLWIEHLIF
+327 AFISQANLWIEHLIF

-359 FQVATEAG
+359 FQVAMEAG

-455 QAIVGWNRFVFAVSP
+455 QAILGWNRFVFAVSP

-494 TDKSGS
+494 TDKSGA

-515 YTFRPSASYQYLDII
+515 YTFRPSASYQHLDII
-530 WEEYVVIPSSTIFSS
+530 WEEYVVTPSSGIFSS

-551 CLSRILANLLWSTQA
+551 CLSRILTNLLWSTQA

-573 ISDTTK
+573 INDTTK
-579 MEAEELP
+579 MEVEELP

-604 EHLFKA
+604 EHMFKS
-610 SVWINDAVGK
+610 SVWVDDAVGQ
-620 SHVALAWY
+620 SHVALAWN
-628 SLSSALSLASS
+628 SLSSALSFASS
-639 KEITPSGESTQAVAS
+639 KEITPSGESIQAVAS
-654 VWSLLHRLW
+654 VWGLLHRLW
-663 IAGPSSLNADTTDIF
+663 TAGPPSLNTDTTDVF
-678 FERFKFLSTTMLVSI
+678 FKRFRFLSTTMIVSI
-693 GGIPFTEKLLLRNA
+693 GSIPFTEKLLLRNT
-707 DETDNTP
+707 DETDNIP

-730 LRIISTTAGTIAPS
+730 LRIISSTTGTITPS
-744 QSYTRLV
+744 QSYAQLV

-777 LSTANTGAIPRAAQL
+777 LSTTKTSAIPRAAQL
-792 SEVVWNATAQA
+792 SEVVWNATTQA

-824 RDYENAIKILSF
+824 RDYENVIKILSF
-836 GLSFPSAFQE
+836 GLSFPLAFQQ

-852 AFVRVVRT
+852 TFVRVVRT

-868 MMIVEPMA
+868 TMIVEPIA

-899 SIPFLQGTG
+899 SIPFMQGTG
-908 LGIDHSGIQ
+908 LGIDRSGIQ
-917 VAGHAIFPHKLLES
+917 ATGHSIFPHKLLGS
-931 ISQTLHGAYYKFSAS
+931 IAQTLHGAYENFSAS
-946 TSHGLADFIEALTSF
+946 KSHGLAEFIEALTSF
-961 LGTGVPQFQYQ
+961 LGTGVPQFQCQ

-984 LKDESCKIHVDRGV
+984 LKDESYKIHVDCGV

-1015 ILQKSVSHDLP
+1015 ILQNSVSHDLP
-1026 SLENFEPILCAGLE
+1026 SLKNFEPILCAGLE

-1046 AKKYVE
+1046 SKRYLE

-1062 FVTPATVLQ
+1062 FVTPGTILQ
-1071 AVQTAESRFQ
+1071 AVQTAGSRVQ
-1081 AATLPPQDGDRD
+1081 TATLPPQGGDQD
-1093 TEMLPPPPP
+1093 TEMLPPPPL
-1102 QDKID
+1102 QDKMD
-1107 QSLHQPSL
+1107 QTFHQPSQ
-1115 DTQLSSPVMRTE
+1115 DTQLSSPVIRTE
-1127 DSPVLLEPTEQFHE
+1127 DSSSVLKPTEQFHE
-1141 PQLPSNLRQPM
+1141 LKLPSNFQQPT
-1152 DAQIGDRASVSRKR
+1152 DVQIVDGISVSHKR

-1181 SSPAN
+1181 SSPAS

-1198 LRRLHGESLAELP
+1198 LRKLHGESLIELP
-1211 LTPTLAPTENEEGF
+1211 LTPTLVPTENEEGF

-1233 TRDPTPAMNSDAIT
+1233 TRDPTPAMNSDALI
-1247 SSHLPAELG
+1247 SSHMPVDLG
-1256 VDPPSS
+1256 IDPPSS
-1262 PPEMQSRS
+1262 PPEIQSRS

-1284 AAKARKALVGISGK
+1284 AAKARKALIGTSGK
-1298 QSTVNSPATSHLATE
+1298 QSTVNSPATSRLATE
-1313 NTDTP
+1313 NMDTDI
-1318 MGDAHDYDNENADA
+1318 GDSHGYGSENADA
-1332 TPRAKEITPSRRL
+1332 TPRANGETASRRL
-1345 RSALVKDPDTAE
+1345 RSALGKDSDTAG
-1357 PSPVPL
+1357 PSPVSV
-1363 VDTDKTPVQQPTRR
+1363 VDSDKTPMQQPSRR
-1377 SKSRSSSKKK
+1377 SKSGSSSKTK
-1387 RKQTESKPADDQPQQ
+1387 RKQTQSTDDQPQQ
-1402 SMDTPTDILPD
+1402 ATDMPHEMLPD
-1413 SFMDSSEETDTQIAS
+1413 SFMDSSEETETQIAS
-1428 QLGQDLELAVDTHD
+1428 QLGVDLELAVDMDD
-1442 RDHLQQS
+1442 RDHLERES
-1449 KLPDEPSMR
+1449 LPDGPSIR

-1466 SSSSARTDRRR
+1466 SSSVRADRRR
-1477 STRLSTVKDVVNVDS
+1477 STRLSTAKEVVNVDS
-1492 LEPDAS
+1492 LQPDFSQSDRAIS
-1498 HSNPAPSRSVSPA
+1498 RPASPA
-1511 KSKSLS
+1511 KSLS
-1517 PTATRRSARN
+1517 PTATRRSTRYS
-1527 LQRKDGDNAL
+1527 QRKDSDNAL
-1537 ADSVPVT
+1537 VISVPTT

-1555 AEAPRPSKRSRKS
+1555 AETLRPSKRSRRS

-1574 SVSTAV
+1574 SAADGT
-1580 DSTPQSVPRDTR
+1580 TQNVPRDTR
-1592 SRKTRSRQYAL
+1592 SRKTRSQQHAFDS
-1603 EASQPELPSIPAEE
+1603 SQPQLSSIASKEHSDSDQLLPHVDLDI
-1617 QDDTGHLPPHINMD
+1617 
-1631 MVPENLVTEDQA
+1631 VPESLITEDEA
-1643 GQNISIISTEEATA
+1643 GQSNSLVSTEEATA
-1657 TQVSEIEQVIEP
+1657 TQVSEMEQAIES
-1669 AVKPDTE
+1669 AVKS
-1676 MDIDM
+1676 DIDVENT
-1681 DAVQQSG
+1681 DAAQQPG
-1688 GIVEQT
+1688 EIVEQST
-1694 PSFATT
+1694 SIATT

-1706 APPDPQADISEG
+1706 TPPEPKSDISERG
-1718 GITQSLNSLL
+1718 VTQSLENLL
-1728 GEMKMTTLSPSA
+1728 GEMKMTALSSSA

-1755 QNASARQ
+1755 QNASARH
-1762 NTSA
+1762 NT